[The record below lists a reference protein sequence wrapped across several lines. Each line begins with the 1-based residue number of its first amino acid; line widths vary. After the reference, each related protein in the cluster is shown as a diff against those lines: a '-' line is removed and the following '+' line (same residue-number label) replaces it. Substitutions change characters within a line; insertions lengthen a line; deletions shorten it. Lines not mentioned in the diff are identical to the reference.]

1 MYNPIH
7 HFYRKIN
14 NEGLLYGWFY
24 SMHTRVDI
32 ILHAKRTEDELMSV
46 INDIFIHL
54 KQIENLGNYYN
65 RESELAYVNRY
76 AARVPVDITKP
87 LYDIFALCLEYNKK
101 TLGCFDFTVH
111 SKNYSKDTISYVYLP
126 RDYQSVFFRRKGIT
140 INLSGFL
147 KGYALDRIRELL
159 EYHEMEDALVNIGN
173 SSILALGNHPVGKGW
188 KVSFENKASVTENK
202 SSITKRRLKA
212 QANQENTLE
221 NDNSPE
227 IILYNECL
235 TTSGN
240 ETPDRKHIICPQ
252 TGELIEGKR
261 QVAVVTPSGAI
272 GEILSTSLFV
282 ANEEQREA
290 IIATCQP
297 LKVIDF

>member
-1 MYNPIH
+1 MYKPIH
-7 HFYRKIN
+7 HLYRKHN
-14 NEGLLYGWFY
+14 KEGLLYAWFY

-32 ILHAKRTEDELMSV
+32 IIYCNRSEDELMTA
-46 INDIFIHL
+46 INEIYVTMRH
-54 KQIENLGNYYN
+54 IESLGNYYN

-111 SKNYSKDTISYVYLP
+111 SKNYNSDTISYVYLTP
-126 RDYQSVFFRRKGIT
+126 DYPSIFFRRKGIT

-147 KGYALDRIRELL
+147 KGYALDRIRDLL
-159 EYHEMEDALVNIGN
+159 EDYEIENALVNIGN
-173 SSILALGNHPVGKGW
+173 SSILALGNHPVGEGW
-188 KVSFENKASVTENK
+188 KVSFENKTSVSEKK
-202 SSITKRRLKA
+202 SSITKRKLNA
-212 QANQENTLE
+212 LQNQVNVLD
-221 NDNSPE
+221 NDCSPE
-227 IILYNECL
+227 IILHNECL

-240 ETPDRKHIICPQ
+240 DTPDRKHIICPQ
-252 TGELIEGKR
+252 TGELLEGKR
-261 QVAVVTPSGAI
+261 QIAVVTPSGAI

-290 IIATCQP
+290 IIAGCQP
-297 LKVIDF
+297 LKIFDL